1 MKKLLLILIVFYS
14 YSISYAQLGVN
25 ATGAAPISSAQLD
38 VASTS
43 KAFYPPRMTSAQ
55 KNAIS
60 GKQAG
65 AVVFDT
71 NLGAL
76 SFYNGSSWVSTA
88 PTVSGATYTIGQN
101 AQGGKI
107 FWLDATGQHGLV
119 ASTIDQ
125 TDAVWYNGNTNTK
138 AIRFGVYGGVENTQ
152 MILKSHGYGSFAAKN
167 AAEYNGGAF
176 GDWYLPAYDELN
188 LLILS
193 GQGSLSGIYWSSTE
207 VAVTTGLIAT
217 EAKALVSSGANAL
230 DNSKSN
236 SYRVRAIRKF

>member
-1 MKKLLLILIVFYS
+1 MKKLIVLVTVICS
-14 YSISYAQLGVN
+14 YSAIYAQLGVN

-43 KAFYPPRMTSAQ
+43 KAFYPPRMTTAE
-55 KNAIS
+55 KNAIA

-65 AVVFDT
+65 AMVYDI

-76 SFYNGSSWVSTA
+76 SFYNGSAWVSTA
-88 PTVSGATYTIGQN
+88 PTLSGATYTIGQN
-101 AQGGKI
+101 AQGGRI
-107 FWLDATGQHGLV
+107 FWLDATGQHGLAV
-119 ASTIDQ
+119 SLVEQA
-125 TDAVWYNGNTNTK
+125 DAVWYNGNTNTK
-138 AIRFGVYGGVENTQ
+138 AIRLGVYGGADNTQ
-152 MILKSHGYGSFAAKN
+152 MILNSHGYGSFAAKT

-188 LLILS
+188 LLVLS

-207 VAVTTGLIAT
+207 EAVATGLIAT
-217 EAKALVSSGANAL
+217 QAKALTNAGAPVMNNL
-230 DNSKSN
+230 KSN